1 MPDASPASPSLAAER
16 QRRRRERKRQGARC
30 MAGDV
35 PADVVR
41 ALVKN
46 GWLGLSEA
54 DDPRKLGAALVDLA
68 DCWMRGTLKPP
79 KS

>member
-1 MPDASPASPSLAAER
+1 MTSPSPAAER
-16 QRRRRERKRQGARC
+16 QRRYRRRQRQGVHC
-30 MAGDV
+30 MSGDV

-46 GWLGLSEA
+46 GWLGLGEG

-68 DCWMRGTLKPP
+68 DCWMRETLKPP
-79 KS
+79 KP

>member
-1 MPDASPASPSLAAER
+1 MPDAAPSPAAER
-16 QRRRRERKRQGARC
+16 QRYYRERLRQAARC
-30 MAGDV
+30 MSGDV

-46 GWLGLSEA
+46 RWLGQGEA
-54 DDPRKLGAALVDLA
+54 DDSRKLGAALVDLA